1 MSPAGCRAGR
11 GFKWSPPSIRQPRT
25 PRTTSGTGEEWI
37 DGHAAASSQYGQSM
51 DDPRG
56 DAHDRRLG
64 RLLDAFRAGLGAGRQ
79 RAGAGRFAE
88 TLDLLPLAF
97 TRPLTGAG
105 SRAMLIELLHS
116 HGPDSFI
123 GNTASIMMGSSET
136 TFYVLTIYS
145 GAVNIKK
152 IRHTLAACLLAD
164 LVGVVIA
171 IGLGYLLFG
180 TREERTRRGMEL
192 VEPKT

>member
-1 MSPAGCRAGR
+1 MNYQDALDQLARETSRARFRLGVER
-11 GFKWSPPSIRQPRT
+11 GLRLALPSAFLVAAWAALALWGLTDRLPPMALSL
-25 PRTTSGTGEEWI
+25 
-37 DGHAAASSQYGQSM
+37 AAAGIV
-51 DDPRG
+51 G
-56 DAHDRRLG
+56 AIVWLGLAARRRWRMPTEAEARA
-64 RLLDAFRAGLGAGRQ
+64 RLVR
-79 RAGAGRFAE
+79 
-88 TLDLLPLAF
+88 DLLPLAF

-105 SRAMLIELLHS
+105 SRAMLVELLQS

-136 TFYVLTIYS
+136 TFYVLTIYF

-180 TREERTRRGMEL
+180 TR
-192 VEPKT
+192 